1 MEVEGSCGVL
11 VFLHLAPAL
20 KETPKD
26 LDSLNSLSCSI
37 YALFIP
43 QPKSPKTEDELYA
56 IFMSEAHT
64 ETIPVSFPSSPR
76 SYATIN
82 TGWQVALDFIS
93 VDDGHLAGNVLCS
106 WHVLNASLK
115 HHNIIGYFHFADD
128 TTEFDSLDN
137 AHTVTHFWN
146 QNWNPNLFD
155 SKYYMLIDYWLIQ
168 YFLAN
173 FRQWLFRVAMAE
185 NRTG

>member
-1 MEVEGSCGVL
+1 MP
-11 VFLHLAPAL
+11 HP
-20 KETPKD
+20 
-26 LDSLNSLSCSI
+26 
-37 YALFIP
+37 
-43 QPKSPKTEDELYA
+43 
-56 IFMSEAHT
+56 
-64 ETIPVSFPSSPR
+64 
-76 SYATIN
+76 
-82 TGWQVALDFIS
+82 
-93 VDDGHLAGNVLCS
+93 
-106 WHVLNASLK
+106 
-115 HHNIIGYFHFADD
+115 NIIGYFHFADD

-173 FRQWLFRVAMAE
+173 FRQWLFHVAMAE